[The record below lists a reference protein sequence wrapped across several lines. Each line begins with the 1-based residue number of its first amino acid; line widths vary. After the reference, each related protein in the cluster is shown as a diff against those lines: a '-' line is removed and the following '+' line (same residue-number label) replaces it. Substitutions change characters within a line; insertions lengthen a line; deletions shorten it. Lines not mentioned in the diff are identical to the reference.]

1 VTLAAQASSG
11 TGRGAGRARAATLA
25 VALIGLLPFS
35 VRADPAAFA
44 LENPAPGIYV
54 HYGEQALVSRAN
66 AGDIANVGFIVGA
79 RCVAVVDTGG
89 SYAVGRAL
97 REAIRGITPLP
108 VCYVINTHVHPDHVF
123 GNAAFVDDGC
133 EFVGHARAPDA
144 LRRRGDYYLAA
155 LKRDAGDAARGTRI
169 VPPTRTVDG
178 SAALD
183 LGARVLTLRS
193 WPTAHTDADL
203 TVFDETTR
211 TLWLGDLAF
220 AGHVPVVDG
229 NLRGFLAAIAKLRT
243 MPAALAI
250 PGHGRASGW
259 PDVLDAEEAYLR
271 RLQTD
276 VRAVI
281 KSQRTLS
288 QAVATVGGDR
298 AAWLLFDDFHK
309 RNVSAAYAE
318 LEWE

>member
-1 VTLAAQASSG
+1 
-11 TGRGAGRARAATLA
+11 
-25 VALIGLLPFS
+25 
-35 VRADPAAFA
+35 
-44 LENPAPGIYV
+44 
-54 HYGEQALVSRAN
+54 
-66 AGDIANVGFIVGA
+66 
-79 RCVAVVDTGG
+79 
-89 SYAVGRAL
+89 
-97 REAIRGITPLP
+97 
-108 VCYVINTHVHPDHVF
+108 
-123 GNAAFVDDGC
+123 
-133 EFVGHARAPDA
+133 
-144 LRRRGDYYLAA
+144 
-155 LKRDAGDAARGTRI
+155 
-169 VPPTRTVDG
+169 
-178 SAALD
+178 
-183 LGARVLTLRS
+183 LRS